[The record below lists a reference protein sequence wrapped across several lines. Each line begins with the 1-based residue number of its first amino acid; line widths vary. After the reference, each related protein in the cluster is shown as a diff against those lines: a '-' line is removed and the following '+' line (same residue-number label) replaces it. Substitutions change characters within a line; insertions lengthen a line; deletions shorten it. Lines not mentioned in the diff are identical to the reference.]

1 MRAAV
6 SLSLR
11 FSIPKIVIGMTVVSF
26 ATSAPELI
34 VSVQSALSGHPD
46 LALGNVVGS
55 NIANIGF
62 VLAITIIIS
71 PINVTSSF
79 YKIDWPMMIFSSL
92 LFYFFLV
99 EDNQLVAYEGA
110 ILFVSLL
117 LFLIYLIKFQKEA
130 ALDEA
135 PEDEEALKIS
145 KTLTYLLIGGFSLWL
160 GSETLIKGAVNLAQN
175 LGVSERIIS
184 VSIVSVG
191 TSIPEL
197 SASIIAIINK
207 EKAISLGNLIGSNIF
222 NILAVMGIT
231 AMIHP
236 VEVQDTGLLSNDIWW
251 MFGISLIILP
261 LVFFPKG
268 LRLSWSDGLVLIS
281 LYLIFILPLFAFL
294 NAGVPLLK
302 YSLTFVLSSPI
313 FSAIAMGLVIGKPLG
328 IYLFVALAKYFGF
341 VELPEDVTSRHLIG
355 VGFLCGIGFTMS
367 LFIASLAFDGFGEL
381 YDIASRMG
389 ILVGSFLS
397 AALGSFILYMC
408 SRRTVVVNA

>member
-1 MRAAV
+1 MALLAVAVGIFLLIKGGDWLMRAAV

-55 NIANIGF
+55 NIANLGF
-62 VLAITIIIS
+62 VLAITIMIS

-79 YKIDWPMMIFSSL
+79 YKTDWPMMIFSSL

-99 EDNQLVAYEGA
+99 QDNKLVAYEGA
-110 ILFVSLL
+110 ILFILL
-117 LFLIYLIKFQKEA
+117 LCFLVYLIKFQKENVLEDA
-130 ALDEA
+130 PKDEDALEIA
-135 PEDEEALKIS
+135 QTI
-145 KTLTYLLIGGFSLWL
+145 TYLILGAGSLWL

-184 VSIVSVG
+184 LSIISVG

-231 AMIHP
+231 ALIHP
-236 VEVQDTGLLSNDIWW
+236 VAIQDTGILSNDIWW
-251 MFGISLIILP
+251 MLGISFLILP
-261 LVFFPKG
+261 LVFFPKDT
-268 LRLSWSDGLVLIS
+268 RLGWIDGLILITI
-281 LYLIFILPLFAFL
+281 YGIFIFPLF
-294 NAGVPLLK
+294 V
-302 YSLTFVLSSPI
+302 
-313 FSAIAMGLVIGKPLG
+313 
-328 IYLFVALAKYFGF
+328 
-341 VELPEDVTSRHLIG
+341 
-355 VGFLCGIGFTMS
+355 
-367 LFIASLAFDGFGEL
+367 
-381 YDIASRMG
+381 
-389 ILVGSFLS
+389 
-397 AALGSFILYMC
+397 
-408 SRRTVVVNA
+408 